1 MDTGRK
7 GEEWHCTCALS
18 SSFQPLGRTVS
29 ARRWRQRRTPFASI
43 WKTVFRPNANPM
55 PVNRY
60 VFTFNAPQLRRHL
73 AKWYGSMPGTA
84 KTAFG
89 MPWPLFDQAVTPAAV
104 LVPKVE
110 SADSLAAAAAIFAR
124 HSIPLIALIETV
136 AGLRIA
142 DSIARVPGVGALV
155 FGSADYAAEVGCTMS
170 ATALAAPRA
179 HVAQAAGSAGIG
191 CLDGAWLKI
200 DDIAGLRKR
209 LRGCPRSRLCWQAC
223 AASRPARY
231 DPRRV
236 HPGCRNSR
244 GGARNTRCLCC
255 QCWRPWSCTGG
266 RMLDAPVVAQARRTI
281 AVGAPHSMSQ
291 GDRP

>member
-1 MDTGRK
+1 MALYLRSLLFVPAVRPDRFSKALATKADAVCLDLEDSVPAERK
-7 GEEWHCTCALS
+7 SDAREQIRVYFQCAS
-18 SSFQPLGRTVS
+18 VEAAP
-29 ARRWRQRRTPFASI
+29 RQMVRI
-43 WKTVFRPNANPM
+43 NAWNSEDGI
-55 PVNRY
+55 RD
-60 VFTFNAPQLRRHL
+60 AL
-73 AKWYGSMPGTA
+73 A
-84 KTAFG
+84 
-89 MPWPLFDQAVTPAAV
+89 LFDQAVTPAAV

-200 DDIAGLRKR
+200 DDIAGLRNDCEVARDLGFVGKPALHPGQLDTIHAAFTLDAETVAEAR
-209 LRGCPRSRLCWQAC
+209 AILAAF
-223 AASRPARY
+223 AASA
-231 DPRRV
+231 
-236 HPGCRNSR
+236 
-244 GGARNTRCLCC
+244 GGVVMHR
-255 QCWRPWSCTGG
+255 G